1 MIKPAESRFAAGTIF
16 FLLFPASDRRPG
28 FTFRYGEHLS
38 MRIAFAGTPDFAA
51 AALKALIAAGHT
63 ITLVLTQPDRPSGR
77 GMKLKPSPV
86 KAVALEHGLTVLTPL
101 ALRGPKAGDEGEAA
115 LKALEE
121 SSSDVFVVAAYGLI
135 LPERALNAARGVG
148 EDGSIKS
155 INIHASLLPR
165 WRGAAPI
172 NRAIEA
178 MDKETG
184 VDLMKMDIGL
194 DTGDVICSAPVAITE
209 EHDAARLTEELTQVG
224 ARLIVTALEHPE
236 TLTHRP
242 QPEDGVTYAKKLLK
256 TESPIDWTQDAR
268 QVAAR
273 IRAFSPFPGS
283 TAVRNGETVKIWFA
297 KAVEGAGN
305 PGEILAVGDAVVIA
319 CGTGAVACTR
329 LQRAGKPAMDAK
341 PFAQSL
347 QLKVGE
353 VLA

>member
-1 MIKPAESRFAAGTIF
+1 
-16 FLLFPASDRRPG
+16 
-28 FTFRYGEHLS
+28 

-51 AALKALIAAGHT
+51 EALKALIAAGHT

-86 KAVALEHGLTVLTPL
+86 KAVALEHGLVVLTPL

-121 SSSDVFVVAAYGLI
+121 SESDVFVVAAYGLI

-194 DTGDVICSAPVAITE
+194 DTGDVICSAPVSITE
-209 EHDAARLTEELTQVG
+209 DHDAARLTEELTQVG
-224 ARLIVTALEHPE
+224 ARLIVTALEH
-236 TLTHRP
+236 
-242 QPEDGVTYAKKLLK
+242 GVTYAKKLLK
-256 TESPIDWTQDAR
+256 TESPIVWTQDAR

-283 TAVRNGETVKIWFA
+283 TTVRNGETVKIWFA
-297 KAVEGAGN
+297 KAVEGSGQ

-341 PFAQSL
+341 PFTQSL
-347 QLKVGE
+347 QLKIGE
-353 VLA
+353 VLV

>member
-1 MIKPAESRFAAGTIF
+1 
-16 FLLFPASDRRPG
+16 
-28 FTFRYGEHLS
+28 

-51 AALKALIAAGHT
+51 EALKALIAAGHT

-86 KAVALEHGLTVLTPL
+86 KAVALEHGLVVLTPL

-121 SSSDVFVVAAYGLI
+121 SESDVFVVAAYGLI

-194 DTGDVICSAPVAITE
+194 DTGDVICSAPVSITE
-209 EHDAARLTEELTQVG
+209 DHDAARLTEELTQVG

-236 TLTHRP
+236 TLTHSP
-242 QPEDGVTYAKKLLK
+242 QLENGVTYAKKLLK
-256 TESPIDWTQDAR
+256 TESPIVWTQDAR

-297 KAVEGAGN
+297 KAVEGSGQPVKFSLWATRSSLPAVRVPSPAHGCSAPEN
-305 PGEILAVGDAVVIA
+305 PRW
-319 CGTGAVACTR
+319 TR
-329 LQRAGKPAMDAK
+329 NP
-341 PFAQSL
+341 S
-347 QLKVGE
+347 LKVCSSKLVRYWYERQRRPTAAVFETRRPRPGID
-353 VLA
+353 